1 MTYLILGNKEI
12 IKEHINKIIKENN
25 INKES
30 ISSYDLENN
39 NIIQALDDIN
49 TLNILSDKKLVIVY
63 NIDLLIKKM
72 IMMIYMYQN

>member
-30 ISSYDLENN
+30 ISSYDLEYN

-49 TLNILSDKKLVIVY
+49 TLNILSDKKLVKAI
-63 NIDLLIKKM
+63 IF
-72 IMMIYMYQN
+72 